1 MTAASTPSDTK
12 GTATPAK
19 GKGRPVRP
27 TRLSL
32 GVSLYLIKQFLGAFA
47 LVFGL
52 FVGIILII
60 DLIELLRRA
69 SGKESATFGVVFSM
83 AIYKLPLTAQKTLP
97 FAILFGGM
105 LGFWRLNRTSELV
118 ALRASGVSAWHF
130 LLPVILAAAT
140 LGMLKIA
147 VVNPLGTILIGKYEQ
162 LENRYLKGRSPL
174 MATSRS
180 GVWLR
185 QTVGNRM
192 AVIHAK
198 GSTVKDKTLSLNT
211 VMVLLY
217 SGNDRFEGRI
227 DASTAALVR
236 GAWQL
241 KDANV
246 IMRDQRPVRKDLYTI
261 PTTLTLNK
269 IQDSFSSPS
278 SISFWDLPRF
288 AEALEATGFSAL
300 GHRLHWHSLLAEPM
314 LYCAMIL
321 IAAVFSLRHNRR
333 AGVLLAVAGGIGAG
347 FVLFFVSDL
356 VLALAHSTGVPPMLA
371 AWAPALATAFL
382 GVTALLHLED
392 G

>member
-1 MTAASTPSDTK
+1 MTDAPDATRPTPLH
-12 GTATPAK
+12 AP
-19 GKGRPVRP
+19 RPLRP
-27 TRLSL
+27 TRLSF
-32 GVSLYLIKQFLGAFA
+32 GVSYYLIKQFLGAFA

-130 LLPVILAAAT
+130 LLPVILAAAMLGVIKVT
-140 LGMLKIA
+140 L
-147 VVNPLGTILIGKYEQ
+147 VNPLGTILIGQYEQ

-185 QTVGNRM
+185 QSVGNRM

-198 GSTVKDKTLSLNT
+198 GSTVKNKTLSLNT

-217 SGNDRFEGRI
+217 SDGDRFEGRFVAGI
-227 DASTAALVR
+227 ANLVR
-236 GAWQL
+236 GAW
-241 KDANV
+241 
-246 IMRDQRPVRKDLYTI
+246 
-261 PTTLTLNK
+261 
-269 IQDSFSSPS
+269 
-278 SISFWDLPRF
+278 
-288 AEALEATGFSAL
+288 
-300 GHRLHWHSLLAEPM
+300 
-314 LYCAMIL
+314 
-321 IAAVFSLRHNRR
+321 
-333 AGVLLAVAGGIGAG
+333 
-347 FVLFFVSDL
+347 
-356 VLALAHSTGVPPMLA
+356 
-371 AWAPALATAFL
+371 
-382 GVTALLHLED
+382 HL
-392 G
+392 

>member
-1 MTAASTPSDTK
+1 MGTEATTAAD
-12 GTATPAK
+12 ATS
-19 GKGRPVRP
+19 GERPPRP

-32 GVSLYLIKQFLGAFA
+32 GVSLYLIRQFLGAFL

-69 SGKESATFGVVFSM
+69 SGKESATFGIVFSM

-105 LGFWRLNRTSELV
+105 LGFWRLNRSSELV

-130 LLPVILAAAT
+130 LLPVILTAAA
-140 LGMLKIA
+140 LGALKVMVI
-147 VVNPLGTILIGKYEQ
+147 NPMGTILIGQYEQ

-185 QTVGNRM
+185 QAIGNRQ

-198 GSTVKDKTLSLNT
+198 GSSVTKDTLTLSQVL
-211 VMVLLY
+211 VLLY
-217 SGNDRFEGRI
+217 GKDDRFEGRI
-227 DASTAALVR
+227 DAASAALR
-236 GAWQL
+236 GKAWHL
-241 KDANV
+241 RDTH
-246 IMRDQRPVRKDLYTI
+246 ISMRGEPTVRKPVHII
-261 PTTLTLNK
+261 PTTLTLSK

-288 AEALEATGFSAL
+288 IEALEATGFSAL

-333 AGVLLAVAGGIGAG
+333 AAVLLAVAGGISAG

-356 VLALAHSTGVPPMLA
+356 VLALAHSTGVPPILA

-382 GVTALLHLED
+382 GITALLHMED